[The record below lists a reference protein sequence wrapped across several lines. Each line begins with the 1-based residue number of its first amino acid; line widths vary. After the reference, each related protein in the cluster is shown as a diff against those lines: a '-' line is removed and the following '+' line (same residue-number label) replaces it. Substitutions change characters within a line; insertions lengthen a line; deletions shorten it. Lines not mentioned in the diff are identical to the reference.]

1 MTPQDICNAAKLYAD
16 LVHTKL
22 TEKGYY
28 DDEGQ
33 FDVTEEVFLLLSP
46 ANIVFFSS
54 TFLHIITESDLIM

>member
-1 MTPQDICNAAKLYAD
+1 MCILQDICECAKLYAD

-33 FDVTEEVFLLLSP
+33 FDVTTEVGHLCTGVL
-46 ANIVFFSS
+46 
-54 TFLHIITESDLIM
+54 